1 MSQIIE
7 DEHLQT
13 LLEEAEQH
21 HNDEVAARTPGTQP
35 STAAVN
41 YWQMAQTIR
50 RFLNSPHTPK

>member
-21 HNDEVAARTPGTQP
+21 YNDEVAARSTIAQP

-41 YWQMAQTIR
+41 YWHMTQTIR
-50 RFLNSPHTPK
+50 RFLNSPHTPE

>member
-7 DEHLQT
+7 DEHLRT

-21 HNDEVAARTPGTQP
+21 HNDEVATRSPGAQP

-41 YWQMAQTIR
+41 YWHMAQTLR
-50 RFLNSPHTPK
+50 RLLSRPHAPE

>member
-7 DEHLQT
+7 NEHLQT

-21 HNDEVAARTPGTQP
+21 HNNEVAARTPGTQP

-41 YWQMAQTIR
+41 YWHMAQTIR
-50 RFLNSPHTPK
+50 RFLNSPHTPE

>member
-7 DEHLQT
+7 DGHLQT

-21 HNDEVAARTPGTQP
+21 HNEEVAARAPGAQP

-41 YWQMAQTIR
+41 YWHMC
-50 RFLNSPHTPK
+50 